1 MSTLKV
7 SNFARQG
14 YSIVFPLFLF
24 FSAIFCMSTRTNNLL
39 HLSIL
44 LLLLSLVRQENR
56 QALAEPIAIEPGF
69 IHAERRTGLMH
80 QPLIILGVRAAAAA
94 KGVHQR
100 EQRAVVLIEQVLF
113 DAPAAIQAL
122 QPHAVGLAEALDKG
136 RFAGEPGIV
145 DHRIAQQ
152 QLVVTLVVEQQ
163 QVFIVNQ
170 DLAAQPPPEP
180 EYPVNRARQA
190 VQIVQRQAGGIEL
203 AVGASF
209 ALEA

>member
-1 MSTLKV
+1 
-7 SNFARQG
+7 
-14 YSIVFPLFLF
+14 
-24 FSAIFCMSTRTNNLL
+24 
-39 HLSIL
+39 
-44 LLLLSLVRQENR
+44 
-56 QALAEPIAIEPGF
+56 
-69 IHAERRTGLMH
+69 MH

-152 QLVVTLVVEQQ
+152 QLVATLVVEQQ
-163 QVFIVNQ
+163 QVFIVN
-170 DLAAQPPPEP
+170 
-180 EYPVNRARQA
+180 
-190 VQIVQRQAGGIEL
+190 
-203 AVGASF
+203 
-209 ALEA
+209 

>member
-1 MSTLKV
+1 
-7 SNFARQG
+7 
-14 YSIVFPLFLF
+14 
-24 FSAIFCMSTRTNNLL
+24 
-39 HLSIL
+39 
-44 LLLLSLVRQENR
+44 
-56 QALAEPIAIEPGF
+56 
-69 IHAERRTGLMH
+69 MH
-80 QPLIILGVRAAAAA
+80 QPLIILGVRATAAA

-122 QPHAVGLAEALDKG
+122 QPHAVGLAGALDKG

-152 QLVVTLVVEQQ
+152 QLVVTLVVKQQ

-190 VQIVQRQAGGIEL
+190 VADSAAPGWRYRACRWRELRPWRPEFNQKPASQTWSATPSRLSISSAPRKSGRWYPAYRRSAYSRRAATAAG
-203 AVGASF
+203 
-209 ALEA
+209 

>member
-1 MSTLKV
+1 M
-7 SNFARQG
+7 
-14 YSIVFPLFLF
+14 
-24 FSAIFCMSTRTNNLL
+24 
-39 HLSIL
+39 
-44 LLLLSLVRQENR
+44 
-56 QALAEPIAIEPGF
+56 
-69 IHAERRTGLMH
+69 HAERRTG
-80 QPLIILGVRAAAAA
+80 
-94 KGVHQR
+94 
-100 EQRAVVLIEQVLF
+100 LIEQVLF

-152 QLVVTLVVEQQ
+152 QLVVTLVVKQQ

-209 ALEA
+209 APSRLSISSAPRKKRPLVSRVSPVSVFQESSHSGRLS

>member
-1 MSTLKV
+1 
-7 SNFARQG
+7 
-14 YSIVFPLFLF
+14 
-24 FSAIFCMSTRTNNLL
+24 
-39 HLSIL
+39 
-44 LLLLSLVRQENR
+44 
-56 QALAEPIAIEPGF
+56 
-69 IHAERRTGLMH
+69 MH

-209 ALEA
+209 APRPEFNQKPASQTWSATPADYPSAARREKAAVGIPRIAGQRIPESSHSGRLS

>member
-1 MSTLKV
+1 
-7 SNFARQG
+7 
-14 YSIVFPLFLF
+14 
-24 FSAIFCMSTRTNNLL
+24 
-39 HLSIL
+39 
-44 LLLLSLVRQENR
+44 
-56 QALAEPIAIEPGF
+56 
-69 IHAERRTGLMH
+69 MH

-100 EQRAVVLIEQVLF
+100 EQRAVVLIEQMLF

-152 QLVVTLVVEQQ
+152 QLVVTLVVKQQ

>member
-1 MSTLKV
+1 
-7 SNFARQG
+7 
-14 YSIVFPLFLF
+14 
-24 FSAIFCMSTRTNNLL
+24 
-39 HLSIL
+39 
-44 LLLLSLVRQENR
+44 
-56 QALAEPIAIEPGF
+56 
-69 IHAERRTGLMH
+69 MH

-152 QLVVTLVVEQQ
+152 QLVVTRWWWSSSRFL
-163 QVFIVNQ
+163 
-170 DLAAQPPPEP
+170 
-180 EYPVNRARQA
+180 
-190 VQIVQRQAGGIEL
+190 
-203 AVGASF
+203 S
-209 ALEA
+209 